1 MKNSFL
7 TKYDIVELLG
17 LNLTSEEK
25 ERYLEELSD
34 TCVKKAF
41 YGLYREGKIEEELFN
56 KIEPTIL
63 SDEKDYDITQE
74 MGHLREEIDEAI
86 ILETN
91 DYKKLSLLEQIEKFR
106 HYTTKEGIQ
115 DIEIEETLTKLANSL
130 NSNGENF
137 DELLNTYK
145 KLKIQYKYESKI

>member
-41 YGLYREGKIEEELFN
+41 YRLYREGKIEEELFN

-63 SDEKDYDITQE
+63 SDDKDYDITQE
-74 MGHLREEIDEAI
+74 IGHLREELDEAI
-86 ILETN
+86 IIETN
-91 DYKKLSLLEQIEKFR
+91 DYKKLSLLEQIEKFS
-106 HYTTKEGIQ
+106 HYITKKGIQ
-115 DIEIEETLTKLANSL
+115 DSEIEEILTKLTDSL
-130 NSNGENF
+130 NRDGEDFGN
-137 DELLNTYK
+137 LLNLFK
-145 KLKIQYKYESKI
+145 QN